1 MNIHG
6 LLKIGDIVANDEA
19 LDVLIIYNEEEQE
32 MLKFVGNEEGDYELA
47 DTLMDVEEDEESLD
61 DAVDTLLDTPE

>member
-6 LLKIGDIVANDEA
+6 LLKIGDIIANDEA
-19 LDVLIIYNEEEQE
+19 LDVLIIYNEEDQQ

-47 DTLMDVEEDEESLD
+47 DTLMDVDEDDESLD

>member
-6 LLKIGDIVANDEA
+6 LLKIGDIIANDEA
-19 LDVLIIYNEEEQE
+19 LDVLIIYNEEDQQ

-47 DTLMDVEEDEESLD
+47 DTLMDVDEDEESLD